1 MTTLITLAT
10 WLITIPAAWGLW
22 LVLSED
28 APERVSQRE
37 LDAANEYAV
46 YMDTRRRARMRAT
59 RGQDAYDWH
68 IRFREAEHLRFIRR
82 FRIMWDG
89 NIS

>member
-1 MTTLITLAT
+1 M
-10 WLITIPAAWGLW
+10 
-22 LVLSED
+22 
-28 APERVSQRE
+28 SQRE